1 MNKKIKEREKMKRKM
16 YHRFDIYDKIWK
28 KMAPH
33 LSRQREQH
41 GGIAKDN
48 RNFINAVMLYGYE
61 EQGHHGGI
69 CRMVMENGGQCIKD
83 LLDGKKM
90 VFRRNYLRYLKVIKN
105 LNG

>member
-33 LSRQREQH
+33 LSRQLEQH

-48 RNFINAVMLYGYE
+48 RNFINAVIWILRTGSTWRDLPLDYG
-61 EQGHHGGI
+61 
-69 CRMVMENGGQCIKD
+69 K
-83 LLDGKKM
+83 
-90 VFRRNYLRYLKVIKN
+90 
-105 LNG
+105 

>member
-1 MNKKIKEREKMKRKM
+1 MKRKM

-48 RNFINAVMLYGYE
+48 RNFINAVIWILRTEVPCQDLPPDYGKW
-61 EQGHHGGI
+61 GI
-69 CRMVMENGGQCIKD
+69 MYQRFIKW
-83 LLDGKKM
+83 
-90 VFRRNYLRYLKVIKN
+90 
-105 LNG
+105 